1 MNRQNCD
8 RLYALIYILHL
19 VSVALDREK
28 YTQFDLKLTAGC
40 NSLLLSL
47 LTAVTEQWCVKFD
60 EAIMVLVF
68 VGS

>member
-47 LTAVTEQWCVKFD
+47 LTAVTEQ
-60 EAIMVLVF
+60 
-68 VGS
+68 